1 MTDTIEQM
9 RETMRQVV
17 LALHEAGHAP
27 KHGQHVANAVR
38 EALAA
43 PAVPP
48 DVMRDAERYRWLRTS
63 NSHHLHNS
71 AWLASLTAVKDG
83 PCDIFSA
90 DEVPALLD
98 AEIDRRMAAAPTAQ
112 QGASHEQP

>member
-38 EALAA
+38 EALVA

-48 DVMRDAERYRWLRTS
+48 GWQL
-63 NSHHLHNS
+63 
-71 AWLASLTAVKDG
+71 
-83 PCDIFSA
+83 
-90 DEVPALLD
+90 VPAEPTPAMQRAAVESREGRAVYKVASKAGLEALED
-98 AEIDRRMAAAPTAQ
+98 IAADDYRAMLAAAPTAQ
-112 QGASHEQP
+112 QEPKP